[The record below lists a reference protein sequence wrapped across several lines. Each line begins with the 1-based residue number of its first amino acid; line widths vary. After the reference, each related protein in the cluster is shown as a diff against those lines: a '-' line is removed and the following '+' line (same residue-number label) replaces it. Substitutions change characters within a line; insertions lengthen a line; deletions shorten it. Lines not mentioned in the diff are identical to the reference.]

1 MTKRAKKS
9 SNPFSGRWRIVEME
23 QWDREFIDLEG
34 PGYIRFS
41 RGGNGEFHFG
51 AVHGELDC
59 RVEKLRGQHRVE
71 FSWLGN
77 DEMDPISGR
86 GWAVLRGDELHG
98 SSLFSPWRRFV
109 VSSNSVAI

>member
-1 MTKRAKKS
+1 MPKRVKKS
-9 SNPFSGRWRIVEME
+9 SNPFSGLWRIVEME

-59 RVEKLRGQHRVE
+59 RVEQLRGESRVE

-77 DEMDPISGR
+77 DEMEPRIRPRLGR
-86 GWAVLRGDELHG
+86 LEGRRASR
-98 SSLFSPWRRFV
+98 SSILSSWRRFV
-109 VSSNSVAI
+109 VSGNSIAI